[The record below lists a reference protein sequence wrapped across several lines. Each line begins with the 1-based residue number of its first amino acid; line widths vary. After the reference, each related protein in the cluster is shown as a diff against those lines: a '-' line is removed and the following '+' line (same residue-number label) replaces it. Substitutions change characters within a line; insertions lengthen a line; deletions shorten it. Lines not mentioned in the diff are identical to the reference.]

1 MGVQRANTK
10 PTGQKGGKE
19 MEKSP
24 INKEPEVFCR
34 ALRVI
39 FDKGTEYFILS
50 GPARKEVTLLK
61 AEFSKEYN
69 GWLAIEVL
77 RKIPRGPSDP
87 INWPTRSAIQLLKS
101 GRKVRSYEW
110 VNNP

>member
-1 MGVQRANTK
+1 
-10 PTGQKGGKE
+10 

-24 INKEPEVFCR
+24 NRKPEIFSS

-50 GPARKEVTLLK
+50 GLARKEVTLFK

-69 GWLAIEVL
+69 GWLTIEVL

-87 INWPTRSAIQLLKS
+87 INWPTRSAIQLLKLQ
-101 GRKVRSYEW
+101 RKVKSYEW